1 MSFDEGQ
8 TLADRMRAHASDGHH
23 LYAELMR
30 AMADDWEAG
39 GPVRDICRGWED
51 APRGSVVQLR
61 LLGGLFR
68 IVLTG
73 RAPELVPFYPSLGG
87 DRPPDQAWPVVRAVL
102 AAHVEELHDALEIAP
117 QTNEIGRTTALVVGL
132 FEAVRRSGLS
142 RVRLLEPGA
151 SAGLNLLVDRVRF
164 EGDGWSCGPAESPL
178 VLADCF
184 EGRVEPAAFTIVE
197 RRGCDLSPVDPTS
210 DEGALRLRS
219 FVWPFHP
226 DRHARLEH
234 ALELARR
241 TPVTVDRAGAGAWL
255 RTQLATPPP
264 DDVLTVVWQSIT
276 RQYWPAPEVEDAQF
290 AIHDAAW
297 RMPVGWVSM
306 EYPSA
311 TATSAVVTLSGLA
324 VDGSPS
330 VKDVHLGRVGDHGIP
345 MIVEHEAGS

>member
-39 GPVRDICRGWED
+39 GPVRDICRGWRT
-51 APRGSVVQLR
+51 PRGERRAAAAARRALPDRADRS
-61 LLGGLFR
+61 GSGAGA
-68 IVLTG
+68 VL
-73 RAPELVPFYPSLGG
+73 PVPRRRST
-87 DRPPDQAWPVVRAVL
+87 PDQAWPAVRAVL
-102 AAHVEELHDALEIAP
+102 AAHVEELHDALDIAP
-117 QTNEIGRTTALVVGL
+117 QTNEIGRTTALLVGL

-142 RVRLLEPGA
+142 RISLLEPGA
-151 SAGLNLLVDRVRF
+151 SAGLNLLVDHVRF
-164 EGDGWSCGPAESPL
+164 EGDGWAWGPPDSQL
-178 VLADCF
+178 VMTNCF
-184 EGRVEPAAFTIVE
+184 EGPVEPAAFTLVR
-197 RRGCDLSPVDPTS
+197 RRGCDLSPVDPTT

-226 DRHARLEH
+226 DRHKRLGH

-241 TPVTVDRAGAGAWL
+241 TPVTVDRAGAAAWL
-255 RTQLATPPP
+255 RAQLATRAA

-276 RQYWPAPEVEDAQF
+276 RQYWPAAEVEEARF

-306 EYPSA
+306 EYPSS
-311 TATSAVVTLSGLA
+311 TASSAVLTLSGLA
-324 VDGSPS
+324 TDGSPS
-330 VKDVHLGRVGDHGIP
+330 IDDVYLGRVGDHGIP
-345 MIVEHEAGS
+345 MIVEPEAGS